1 MGNAKSNFLEASAL
15 IKTYIAAA
23 EKMPVYPGQILG
35 AREKEMMD
43 HSVKVLSNIQLT
55 DLEKECM
62 IFEMERD
69 FLFLPKVHSECVQK
83 ALKLSPPS
91 GGS

>member
-1 MGNAKSNFLEASAL
+1 MGNTESNFLEASAL
-15 IKTYIAAA
+15 IKNYVAAA

-55 DLEKECM
+55 DLEKKWM
-62 IFEMERD
+62 LLEMERE
-69 FLFLPKVHSECVQK
+69 FWSLPKVHSDCIQK
-83 ALKLSPPS
+83 ALKL
-91 GGS
+91 